1 MKYKERQLEYARLI
15 LKHPIFHELFEVVLR
30 TGEIPEKPYIKER
43 MRALAL
49 CSENLIDRRSS
60 SVRGWLL
67 WIRDLI
73 SV

>member
-1 MKYKERQLEYARLI
+1 MSF
-15 LKHPIFHELFEVVLR
+15 LKLYC
-30 TGEIPEKPYIKER
+30 EIPEKPYIKER